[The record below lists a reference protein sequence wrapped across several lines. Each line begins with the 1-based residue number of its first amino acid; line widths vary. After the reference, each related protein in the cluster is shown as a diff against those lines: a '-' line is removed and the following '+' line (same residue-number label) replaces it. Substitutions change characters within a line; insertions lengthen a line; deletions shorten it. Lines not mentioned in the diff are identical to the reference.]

1 MRNAMA
7 NTKRDDAN
15 ARRPRTGCTNDESK
29 DEGGDIRHIVDTGLP
44 PGIDIEDAKDPGNS
58 PKSPATTRRK

>member
-1 MRNAMA
+1 MTK
-7 NTKRDDAN
+7 TKRDGAD
-15 ARRPRTGCTNDESK
+15 ARRQRTERKNDDAQ

-44 PGIDIEDAKDPGNS
+44 PGIDVEDAKDPGNS